1 MPLYRPIRT
10 TSSAVPDA
18 LADVRS
24 EVIALSGATS
34 GQVNGTIL
42 KLRDTVDQ
50 LAEQVRITPAVF
62 ARHAEAV
69 DWVSTSPGTIQ
80 VSVAMTVPTGK
91 RRCQVFAGASGMCQS
106 DGIHANNP
114 VFRIDVSSTRS
125 PVLPMIPDNMDS
137 WHLIGQFSAD
147 LAVQEGQ
154 SLVVSLVLAG
164 GVIFAGK
171 DYIHR
176 ASLDAFFAFTA

>member
-1 MPLYRPIRT
+1 MPIYRPVRT
-10 TSSAVPDA
+10 TASAVPDA
-18 LADVRS
+18 LSTMRG
-24 EVIALSGATS
+24 EIASLSAATA
-34 GQVNGTIL
+34 GQINGTIR

-69 DWVSTSPGTIQ
+69 DWVSTSPGTTQ

-114 VFRIDVSSTRS
+114 VFRIAVGSTRS

-137 WHLIGQFSAD
+137 WHLIGQFSVD

-164 GVIFAGK
+164 GVIIAGK
-171 DYIHR
+171 DYIHS